1 MGPERRPALAA
12 LLIVAAAA
20 VLSWGA
26 MLGRASSDDL
36 FYACVVTQAGLCLP
50 AARLATGRASN
61 TVMPVLLGGAILL
74 RLWFLFTM
82 PSLSGDIYRYIWD
95 GRIVNAGFN
104 PYLHVPA
111 DPVLQALRDP
121 AQYRL
126 IDKRDYAVTIYPP
139 VAEALFALVTRVSD
153 SVFAMKLAMTL
164 LEGVAVL
171 CVMRLLDRLK
181 RPRGLLTLY
190 LLHPA
195 PIWEIAGNG
204 HVDAAMMAF
213 SYGAFAWAGSRL
225 GAARPALV
233 LALGTLVKPL
243 AALGLPALWRPF
255 QVLVPLGV
263 LATVLACYLPF
274 ASAGTGVLGFLP
286 NYAHEQGLDSG
297 EGLLALA
304 VLKRIGLLRPWMQ
317 TAYLLV
323 AVVLLLGLALW
334 TRLKGRTD
342 LPARLQGT
350 ALLIMT
356 ALLLLTPVFP
366 WYFLIAAP
374 FTPLLGLLS
383 PFVLGT
389 GGFLLYGFNPDGSGF
404 FGRWS
409 LVMGLTVVA
418 GLWDIRATR
427 RRPSLSVARDIAL
440 ANPRSGP
447 ASWGGR

>member
-26 MLGRASSDDL
+26 MLGRTSSDDL
-36 FYACVVTQAGLCLP
+36 FYACTVLQAGLCLI
-50 AARLATGRASN
+50 AARLAIGRDAD
-61 TVMPVLLGGAILL
+61 TVVPVLIGGAILL
-74 RLWFLFTM
+74 RLWFLFTT

-111 DPVLQALRDP
+111 DPALQALRDP
-121 AQYRL
+121 AQYGL

-139 VAEALFALVTRVSD
+139 VAEGLFALVTRVSG
-153 SVFAMKLAMTL
+153 SVLAMKLAMTL

-171 CVMRLLDRLK
+171 GVMRLLDRLK
-181 RPRGLLTLY
+181 RPRGLLALY

-213 SYGAFAWAGSRL
+213 SYGAFAWAGGRL
-225 GAARPALV
+225 ETTRPALV

-255 QVLVPLGV
+255 EVLVPLGV
-263 LATVLACYLPF
+263 LAIVVACYLPF

-297 EGLLALA
+297 EGLLVLA

-323 AVVLLLGLALW
+323 AAVLLLVVALW
-334 TRLKGRTD
+334 TRWQGRAD
-342 LPARLQGT
+342 LPTRLKGT
-350 ALLIMT
+350 ALLIMM
-356 ALLLLTPVFP
+356 ALLLLSPVFP
-366 WYFLIAAP
+366 WYFLVAAP

-389 GGFLLYGFNPDGSGF
+389 GGFLLYGFNPDGPAF
-404 FGRWS
+404 FTRWS
-409 LVMGLTVVA
+409 LVMGLTAVA
-418 GLWDIRATR
+418 GLWDLRTSR
-427 RRPSLSVARDIAL
+427 RSL
-440 ANPRSGP
+440 RS
-447 ASWGGR
+447 

>member
-1 MGPERRPALAA
+1 MALESRPALAA
-12 LLIVAAAA
+12 SLIVAAAA
-20 VLSWGA
+20 ALSWGA

-36 FYACVVTQAGLCLP
+36 FYGCVILQAGLCLI
-50 AARLATGRASN
+50 AARLATGRSSD

-74 RLWFLFTM
+74 RLWFLFTT

-95 GRIVNAGFN
+95 GRVVNAGFN

-111 DPVLQALRDP
+111 DPALQALRDP
-121 AQYRL
+121 AQYGL

-139 VAEALFALVTRVSD
+139 VAEALFALVTRVSG

-171 CVMRLLDRLK
+171 TLVRLLDRLK
-181 RPRGLLTLY
+181 RPRGLLALY

-213 SYGAFAWAGSRL
+213 SYGAFAWAGGRL
-225 GAARPALV
+225 DTARPALA

-255 QVLVPLGV
+255 QVMVPLGV
-263 LATVLACYLPF
+263 LTTVIVCYLPF

-304 VLKRIGLLRPWMQ
+304 VLKRVGLLRPWMQ
-317 TAYLLV
+317 TAYPV
-323 AVVLLLGLALW
+323 MAALLLIGLALF
-334 TRLKGRTD
+334 TRRQGRTD

-350 ALLIMT
+350 ALLTMM

-389 GGFLLYGFNPDGSGF
+389 GGFLLYGFNPDGSSF

-409 LVMGLTVVA
+409 LVMGTTIVA
-418 GLWDIRATR
+418 GLWDLRTR
-427 RRPSLSVARDIAL
+427 YRRELVS
-440 ANPRSGP
+440 
-447 ASWGGR
+447 

>member
-12 LLIVAAAA
+12 VLIVAVAA

-26 MLGRASSDDL
+26 MQGRASSDDL
-36 FYACVVTQAGLCLP
+36 FYVCTVSQAGLCLA
-50 AARLATGRASN
+50 AARLATGRGAGS
-61 TVMPVLLGGAILL
+61 VVPVLIGGAILL
-74 RLWFLFTM
+74 RLWFLFTT

-95 GRIVNAGFN
+95 GRIVDAGFN

-111 DPVLQALRDP
+111 DPLLRALRDP
-121 AQYRL
+121 AQYGL

-139 VAEALFALVTRVSD
+139 VAEALFALVARVSG
-153 SVFAMKLAMTL
+153 SVVAMKLAMVL
-164 LEGVAVL
+164 LEGVAIL
-171 CVMRLLDRLK
+171 GMMRLLDRLE
-181 RPRGLLTLY
+181 RPRGLLALY

-195 PIWEIAGNG
+195 PLWEIAGNG

-213 SYGAFAWAGSRL
+213 SYGAFAWAGSR
-225 GAARPALV
+225 RDTVRQALV
-233 LALGTLVKPL
+233 LAFGTLVKPL

-255 QVLVPLGV
+255 QILVPLAV
-263 LATVLACYLPF
+263 LATVVACYLPF

-317 TAYLLV
+317 AAYLLG
-323 AVVLLLGLALW
+323 AAALLLGLALW
-334 TRLKGRTD
+334 TRRKGRTD
-342 LPARLQGT
+342 LPARLKGT
-350 ALLIMT
+350 ALLIMM

-374 FTPLLGLLS
+374 LTPLLGLLS

-389 GGFLLYGFNPDGSGF
+389 GGFLLYGFNPDAPDF
-404 FGRWS
+404 FARWS
-409 LVMGLTVVA
+409 LVMGLTAVA
-418 GLWDIRATR
+418 GLWDVGVIR
-427 RRPSLSVARDIAL
+427 RRIPQ
-440 ANPRSGP
+440 P
-447 ASWGGR
+447 

>member
-1 MGPERRPALAA
+1 MALESRPALAA
-12 LLIVAAAA
+12 SLIVAAAA
-20 VLSWGA
+20 ALSWGA

-36 FYACVVTQAGLCLP
+36 FYACVILQAGLCIF
-50 AARLATGRASN
+50 AARLATGQSSD

-74 RLWFLFTM
+74 RLWFLFTT
-82 PSLSGDIYRYIWD
+82 PSLSGDIYRYVWD

-111 DPVLQALRDP
+111 DPALQALRDP
-121 AQYRL
+121 AQYGL

-139 VAEALFALVTRVSD
+139 VAEALFALVTRVSG

-171 CVMRLLDRLK
+171 ALVRLLDRLK
-181 RPRGLLTLY
+181 RPRGVLALY

-213 SYGAFAWAGSRL
+213 SYGALAWAGGRL
-225 GAARPALV
+225 DTARPALV

-255 QVLVPLGV
+255 QILLPLGV
-263 LATVLACYLPF
+263 LTTVIVCYLPF

-304 VLKRIGLLRPWMQ
+304 VLKRVGLLRPWMQ
-317 TAYLLV
+317 TAYPGM
-323 AVVLLLGLALW
+323 AAILLLGLALS
-334 TRLKGRTD
+334 TRRHGQTD
-342 LPARLQGT
+342 LSTRLQGT
-350 ALLIMT
+350 ALLIMA

-389 GGFLLYGFNPDGSGF
+389 GGFLLYGFNPDGSSF

-409 LVMGLTVVA
+409 LVMGLTIVA
-418 GLWDIRATR
+418 CLWDLRTR
-427 RRPSLSVARDIAL
+427 YRRGLVS
-440 ANPRSGP
+440 
-447 ASWGGR
+447 

>member
-12 LLIVAAAA
+12 LLIVAAAV

-26 MLGRASSDDL
+26 MLGRASSDDV
-36 FYACVVTQAGLCLP
+36 FYACTTLQAGLCLG
-50 AARLATGRASN
+50 AARLATGRGAGSA
-61 TVMPVLLGGAILL
+61 VPVLIGGAVLL
-74 RLWFLFTM
+74 RLWFLFTT
-82 PSLSGDIYRYIWD
+82 PSLSGDIYRYVWD

-111 DPVLQALRDP
+111 DPALQVLRDP
-121 AQYRL
+121 AQYGL

-139 VAEALFALVTRVSD
+139 VAEALFALVTRVSG

-171 CVMRLLDRLK
+171 GVMRLLDRLK
-181 RPRGLLTLY
+181 RPRGLLALY

-195 PIWEIAGNG
+195 PLWEIAGNG

-213 SYGAFAWAGSRL
+213 SYGAFAWAGSRREFGAAGL
-225 GAARPALV
+225 DPGARRARQTARGSRSAGPLAPLPGPGAARRP
-233 LALGTLVKPL
+233 GTV
-243 AALGLPALWRPF
+243 
-255 QVLVPLGV
+255 V
-263 LATVLACYLPF
+263 ACYLPF

-317 TAYLLV
+317 AAYLLG
-323 AVVLLLGLALW
+323 AAALLLGLALW
-334 TRLKGRTD
+334 TRREGRSELPVRLK
-342 LPARLQGT
+342 GT
-350 ALLIMT
+350 ALLIMM

-374 FTPLLGLLS
+374 LTPLLGLVS

-409 LVMGLTVVA
+409 LVMGLTAVA
-418 GLWDIRATR
+418 GLWDIRITR
-427 RRPSLSVARDIAL
+427 RRSLQR
-440 ANPRSGP
+440 
-447 ASWGGR
+447 

>member
-1 MGPERRPALAA
+1 MALESRPALAA
-12 LLIVAAAA
+12 ALIVGAAAA
-20 VLSWGA
+20 LSWGA

-36 FYACVVTQAGLCLP
+36 FYACVILQAGLCLP
-50 AARLATGRASN
+50 AARLATGRTSDS
-61 TVMPVLLGGAILL
+61 VMPVLLAGAVLL
-74 RLWFLFTM
+74 RLWFLFTT

-104 PYLHVPA
+104 PYLHVPS
-111 DPVLQALRDP
+111 DPALQALRDP
-121 AQYRL
+121 AQYGL

-139 VAEALFALVTRVSD
+139 VAEALYTLVTRVSG

-171 CVMRLLDRLK
+171 AVLRLLDRLK
-181 RPRGLLTLY
+181 RPRGVMALY

-225 GAARPALV
+225 ETVGPALA

-255 QVLVPLGV
+255 QIMVPLGV
-263 LATVLACYLPF
+263 LATVIVCYLPY

-304 VLKRIGLLRPWMQ
+304 VLKRVGLLRPWMQ
-317 TAYLLV
+317 TAYPV
-323 AVVLLLGLALW
+323 MAAVLLLGLGLY
-334 TRLKGRTD
+334 TRRQGRTD

-350 ALLIMT
+350 ALLIMA

-383 PFVLGT
+383 PFVLGREGFCFT
-389 GGFLLYGFNPDGSGF
+389 GS
-404 FGRWS
+404 
-409 LVMGLTVVA
+409 
-418 GLWDIRATR
+418 IRTA
-427 RRPSLSVARDIAL
+427 RPSSAAGVSSWER
-440 ANPRSGP
+440 RS
-447 ASWGGR
+447 

>member
-1 MGPERRPALAA
+1 MGLERRPALAA
-12 LLIVAAAA
+12 ALIVAAAA

-26 MLGRASSDDL
+26 MMGRASSDNL
-36 FYACVVTQAGLCLP
+36 FYVCTVLQAGLCLG
-50 AARLATGRASN
+50 AARLATGRGTD
-61 TVMPVLLGGAILL
+61 TVVPVLIGGAILL
-74 RLWFLFTM
+74 RLWFLFTT

-111 DPVLQALRDP
+111 DPLLRALRDP
-121 AQYRL
+121 AQYGL

-139 VAEALFALVTRVSD
+139 VAESLFAVVTRVSG
-153 SVFAMKLAMTL
+153 SVLAMKLAMTL
-164 LEGVAVL
+164 LEGVAVWGI
-171 CVMRLLDRLK
+171 MRLLDRLK
-181 RPRGLLTLY
+181 RPRGLLALY

-195 PIWEIAGNG
+195 PLWEIAGNG

-213 SYGAFAWAGSRL
+213 SYGAFAWAGSSL
-225 GAARPALV
+225 DTARPALA

-255 QVLVPLGV
+255 QVLLPLGV
-263 LATVLACYLPF
+263 MATVMACYLPF

-286 NYAHEQGLDSG
+286 NYAHEQGLDNG
-297 EGLLALA
+297 EGILVLA

-317 TAYLLV
+317 AAYLLV
-323 AVVLLLGLALW
+323 AAALLFGLALW
-334 TRLKGRTD
+334 TRRQGSTD
-342 LPARLQGT
+342 LPARLEGT
-350 ALLIMT
+350 ALLVMT

-389 GGFLLYGFNPDGSGF
+389 GGFLLYGFNPDGPDF
-404 FGRWS
+404 FARWS
-409 LVMGLTVVA
+409 LVMGLTAVA
-418 GLWDIRATR
+418 GLWDLAVLR
-427 RRPSLSVARDIAL
+427 RRIPQ
-440 ANPRSGP
+440 P
-447 ASWGGR
+447 

>member
-1 MGPERRPALAA
+1 MALESRPALAA
-12 LLIVAAAA
+12 SLIVAAAA
-20 VLSWGA
+20 ALSWGA

-36 FYACVVTQAGLCLP
+36 FYACVILQAALCIF
-50 AARLATGRASN
+50 AARLATGQSSD

-74 RLWFLFTM
+74 RLWFLFTT
-82 PSLSGDIYRYIWD
+82 PSLSGDIYRYVWD

-111 DPVLQALRDP
+111 DPALQALRDP
-121 AQYRL
+121 AQYGL

-139 VAEALFALVTRVSD
+139 VAEALFALVTRVSG

-171 CVMRLLDRLK
+171 ALVRLLDRLK
-181 RPRGLLTLY
+181 RPRGVLALY

-213 SYGAFAWAGSRL
+213 SYGAFAWAGGRL
-225 GAARPALV
+225 DTARPALV

-255 QVLVPLGV
+255 QILLPLGV
-263 LATVLACYLPF
+263 LTTVIVCYLPF

-304 VLKRIGLLRPWMQ
+304 VLKRVGLLRPWMQ
-317 TAYLLV
+317 TAYPV
-323 AVVLLLGLALW
+323 TAAVLLLGLALL
-334 TRLKGRTD
+334 TRRHGRTD
-342 LPARLQGT
+342 LSTQLQGT
-350 ALLIMT
+350 ALLIMV

-389 GGFLLYGFNPDGSGF
+389 GGFLLYGFNPNGSSF
-404 FGRWS
+404 FSRWS
-409 LVMGLTVVA
+409 LVMGLTIA
-418 GLWDIRATR
+418 ACLWDLRTR
-427 RRPSLSVARDIAL
+427 YRRGLVS
-440 ANPRSGP
+440 
-447 ASWGGR
+447 